1 MLGASMTTL
10 ASASYELLPF
20 LNVFSPEY
28 TKDPL
33 GTIAELGEGQPM
45 ARSPR
50 GLECLSYNL
59 SWELLRDERF
69 PVGFEELLAM
79 CGLPIEGSAYH
90 YFARNTAA
98 LEGEEHRR
106 QRRLLAPLFSPA
118 AIERAR
124 QVARQI
130 VEDLLDGIKSDEFD
144 FAIDVAPH
152 VPSAFFCY
160 LIGAPMSDR
169 TLVAA
174 CSDSMI
180 KAFRADPAF
189 RDEIEHGTNTLV
201 EYVRQHIER
210 KRKNLGEDALSQ
222 LIEAEQRGETT
233 TDEIVEI
240 LFTMLAAS
248 TDNTNASL
256 SHAVMA
262 FASHPQQ
269 WDILRENPAM
279 VADAVQECARM
290 RPNNWSDPRI
300 ARDDS
305 EFAGIP
311 VPKGTWLFAS
321 IIAGNYDPS
330 VFEKPHEFRIKRE
343 RSRPILNFGSGRHL
357 CLGRPVALVELEE
370 TLRLLVERFARI
382 EVVGDVVRDGQ
393 PHGDFIRRLP
403 IRVTA

>member
-1 MLGASMTTL
+1 MT
-10 ASASYELLPF
+10 SANIAFETLPF
-20 LNVFSPEY
+20 LDVFSPEY
-28 TKDPL
+28 AKDPL
-33 GTIAELGEGQPM
+33 ATIRALGAGHAM

-50 GLECLSYNL
+50 GLECLSYEL
-59 SWELLRDERF
+59 SWDLLRDERF
-69 PVGFEELLAM
+69 PVGFEELLTM
-79 CGLPIEGSAYH
+79 CGLRPEGSAYH
-90 YFARNTAA
+90 FFARNTAA

-124 QVARQI
+124 QIARQI
-130 VEDLLDGIKSDEFD
+130 VEELLDGLKSNEFD
-144 FAIDVAPH
+144 FASDVAPH

-160 LIGAPMSDR
+160 LIGAPLGDR
-169 TLVAA
+169 ALVAA

-180 KAFRADPAF
+180 KAFRANPAY
-189 RDEIEHGTNTLV
+189 RDEIEHGTHTLV
-201 EYVRQHIER
+201 DYVRRHIER
-210 KRKNLGEDALSQ
+210 KRGNLGDDALSQ

-262 FASHPQQ
+262 FADNPDQ
-269 WDILRENPAM
+269 WDFLRQNPAI

-300 ARDDS
+300 ARDDQ
-305 EFAGIP
+305 EFGGVA
-311 VPKGTWLFAS
+311 VTKGTWLFAS
-321 IIAGNYDPS
+321 IIAGNYDPA
-330 VFEKPHEFRIKRE
+330 VFEAPHEFRITRQ
-343 RSRPILNFGSGRHL
+343 RPRPILNFGAGRHL

-370 TLRLLVERFARI
+370 TLRLLIERFARI
-382 EVVGDVVRDGQ
+382 EVIGEVVRDGQ
-393 PHGDFIRRLP
+393 PHGDFIRKLP
-403 IRVTA
+403 IRVAA

>member
-1 MLGASMTTL
+1 MSPAKVD
-10 ASASYELLPF
+10 YESLPF

-28 TKDPL
+28 AKDPL
-33 GTIAELGEGQPM
+33 AAISALGPGHLM

-50 GLECLSYNL
+50 GLECLSYDL
-59 SWELLRDERF
+59 SWDLLRDERF
-69 PVGFEELLAM
+69 PVGFEELLTM
-79 CGLPIEGSAYH
+79 CGLAPDGSAYH

-106 QRRLLAPLFSPA
+106 QRRLLAPLFNPA

-124 QVARQI
+124 QVARHI
-130 VEDLLDGIKSDEFD
+130 VEELLDDVEGNEFD
-144 FAIDVAPH
+144 FALDVAPH

-169 TLVAA
+169 ALVAA

-180 KAFRADPAF
+180 KAFRADPTF
-189 RDEIEHGTNTLV
+189 RDEIEHGTDTLV
-201 EYVRQHIER
+201 DYVRRHIER
-210 KRKNLGEDALSQ
+210 KRGDLGEDALSQ

-262 FASHPQQ
+262 FADNPEQ
-269 WDILRENPAM
+269 WDFLRRNPAL

-300 ARDDS
+300 ARDNH
-305 EFAGIP
+305 EFAG
-311 VPKGTWLFAS
+311 VALAKGTWLFAS

-330 VFEKPHEFRIKRE
+330 VFEAPHEFRITRE
-343 RSRPILNFGSGRHL
+343 RPRPILNFGSGRHL

-382 EVVGDVVRDGQ
+382 EVTGEVVRDGQ
-393 PHGDFIRRLP
+393 PHGDFIRKLP

>member
-1 MLGASMTTL
+1 MTSTNIDL
-10 ASASYELLPF
+10 ESLPF

-28 TKDPL
+28 AKDPL
-33 GTIAELGEGQPM
+33 AAIRALGPGHAM

-50 GLECLSYNL
+50 GLECLSYDL
-59 SWELLRDERF
+59 SWDLLRDERF
-69 PVGFEELLAM
+69 PVGFEELLTM
-79 CGLPIEGSAYH
+79 CGLAPEGSAYH
-90 YFARNTAA
+90 FFARNTAA

-130 VEDLLDGIKSDEFD
+130 VEELLDGVKSNEFD
-144 FAIDVAPH
+144 FAADVAPH

-169 TLVAA
+169 ALVAA

-180 KAFRADPAF
+180 KAFRANPAF
-189 RDEIEHGTNTLV
+189 CDEIEHGTHTLV
-201 EYVRQHIER
+201 DYVRRHIER
-210 KRKNLGEDALSQ
+210 KRGDLGEDALSQ

-262 FASHPQQ
+262 FADNPDQ
-269 WDILRENPAM
+269 WDFLRQNPAL

-300 ARDDS
+300 ARDDH
-305 EFAGIP
+305 EFAGVP
-311 VPKGTWLFAS
+311 VAKGTWLFAS
-321 IIAGNYDPS
+321 IIAGNYDPA
-330 VFEKPHEFRIKRE
+330 VFEAPHEFRITRE
-343 RSRPILNFGSGRHL
+343 RPRPILNFGSGRHL

-370 TLRLLVERFARI
+370 TLRLLIERFARL
-382 EVVGDVVRDGQ
+382 EVTGEVVRDGQ
-393 PHGDFIRRLP
+393 PHGDFIRKLP
-403 IRVTA
+403 IRVTT

>member
-1 MLGASMTTL
+1 MAVSTN
-10 ASASYELLPF
+10 ADYESLPF
-20 LNVFSPEY
+20 LNVFTPEY
-28 TKDPL
+28 AKDPL
-33 GTIAELGEGQPM
+33 GTIAALGAGHAM

-50 GLECLSYNL
+50 GLECLSYDL

-69 PVGFEELLAM
+69 PVGFEELLTM
-79 CGLPIEGSAYH
+79 CGLPTDGAAYH

-124 QVARQI
+124 QVARVI
-130 VEDLLDGIKSDEFD
+130 VTELLNGIKSNEFD
-144 FAIDVAPH
+144 FAVDVAPH

-169 TLVAA
+169 ALVAA

-201 EYVRQHIER
+201 DYVRQHIKR
-210 KRKNLGEDALSQ
+210 KRTNLGDDALSQ

-262 FASHPQQ
+262 FAENPEQ
-269 WDILRENPAM
+269 WDFLRKNPSL
-279 VADAVQECARM
+279 VPDAVQECARM

-300 ARDDS
+300 ARDEA
-305 EFAGIP
+305 EFAG
-311 VPKGTWLFAS
+311 VPLQKGTWLFAS
-321 IIAGNYDPS
+321 IIAANYDPA
-330 VFEKPHEFRIKRE
+330 VFNAPHEFRIQRD
-343 RSRPILNFGSGRHL
+343 RPRPILNFGSGRHL

-370 TLRLLVERFARI
+370 TLRLLVERFSLI
-382 EVVGDVVRDGQ
+382 EVIGPVLRDGQ

>member
-1 MLGASMTTL
+1 MTTL
-10 ASASYELLPF
+10 GKPDYKSLPF

-28 TKDPL
+28 AKDPL
-33 GTIAELGEGQPM
+33 AAIRALGKGHAL

-50 GLECLSYNL
+50 GLECLSYDL

-69 PVGFEELLAM
+69 PVGFEELLTM
-79 CGLPIEGSAYH
+79 TGLAQDSEAYH
-90 YFARNTAA
+90 FFARNTAA

-124 QVARQI
+124 KVARQI
-130 VEDLLDGIKSDEFD
+130 VEQLLDDVRDNEFD
-144 FAIDVAPH
+144 FARDIAPH

-174 CSDSMI
+174 CSDSML
-180 KAFRADPAF
+180 KAFRADPAY
-189 RDEIEHGTNTLV
+189 REEIETGTRTLID
-201 EYVRQHIER
+201 YIRRHIER
-210 KRKNLGEDALSQ
+210 KRSDPGEDALSQ
-222 LIEAEQRGETT
+222 LIAAEQRGETT

-240 LFTMLAAS
+240 LFTILAAS

-262 FASHPQQ
+262 FADHPDQ
-269 WDILRENPAM
+269 WDFLRKNPAL
-279 VADAVQECARM
+279 VADAVQECART

-300 ARDDS
+300 AREDH
-305 EFAGIP
+305 EFAG
-311 VPKGTWLFAS
+311 VSVTRGTWLFAS
-321 IIAGNYDPS
+321 VIAGNHDPA
-330 VFEKPHEFRIKRE
+330 VFDAPDEFRITRE
-343 RSRPILNFGSGRHL
+343 RPRPILNFGSGRHL

-370 TLRLLVERFARI
+370 TLRLLIERFARI
-382 EVVGDVVRDGQ
+382 EVIGDVVRDGQ
-393 PHGDFIRRLP
+393 PHGDFVRTLPVRL
-403 IRVTA
+403 TA

>member
-1 MLGASMTTL
+1 MANAVKADFES
-10 ASASYELLPF
+10 LPF

-28 TKDPL
+28 AKDPL
-33 GTIAELGEGQPM
+33 GTIRALGDREPL

-50 GLECLSYNL
+50 GLECLSYDL

-69 PVGFEELLAM
+69 PVGFEELLIM
-79 CGLPIEGSAYH
+79 CGLPPDGMAYH

-124 QVARQI
+124 RVARDI
-130 VEDLLDGIKSDEFD
+130 VEHLRDEVNGSEFD
-144 FAIDVAPH
+144 FAADVAPH

-169 TLVAA
+169 ALVAA

-189 RDEIEHGTNTLV
+189 RDEIEQGTKTLV
-201 EYVRQHIER
+201 DYVRKHIER
-210 KRKNLGEDALSQ
+210 KRKDRGDDALSQ

-262 FASHPQQ
+262 FA
-269 WDILRENPAM
+269 DNPAQWQ
-279 VADAVQECARM
+279 VLRDNPSLVPDAVQECARM

-300 ARDDS
+300 AREEN
-305 EFAGIP
+305 EFAG
-311 VPKGTWLFAS
+311 VALPKGTWLFAS
-321 IIAGNYDPS
+321 IIAGNYDPA
-330 VFEKPHEFRIKRE
+330 VFEAPYEFRITRE
-343 RSRPILNFGSGRHL
+343 RPRPILNFGSGRHL

-370 TLRLLVERFARI
+370 TLRLLVERFSRI
-382 EVVGDVVRDGQ
+382 ELIGDVVRDGQ
-393 PHGDFIRRLP
+393 PHGEFIRRLP

>member
-1 MLGASMTTL
+1 MTTL
-10 ASASYELLPF
+10 GKPDYESLPF

-28 TKDPL
+28 AKDPL
-33 GTIAELGEGQPM
+33 AAIRALGKGHAL

-50 GLECLSYNL
+50 GLECLSYDL

-69 PVGFEELLAM
+69 PVGFEELLTM
-79 CGLPIEGSAYH
+79 TGLAQDSEAYH
-90 YFARNTAA
+90 FFARNTAA

-124 QVARQI
+124 KVARQI
-130 VEDLLDGIKSDEFD
+130 VEQLLDDVRDNEFD
-144 FAIDVAPH
+144 FARDIAPH

-174 CSDSMI
+174 CSDSML
-180 KAFRADPAF
+180 KAFRADPAY
-189 RDEIEHGTNTLV
+189 REEIETGTRTLID
-201 EYVRQHIER
+201 YIRRHIER
-210 KRKNLGEDALSQ
+210 KRSDPGEDALSQ
-222 LIEAEQRGETT
+222 LIAAEQRGETT

-240 LFTMLAAS
+240 LFTILAAS

-262 FASHPQQ
+262 FADHPDQ
-269 WDILRENPAM
+269 WDFLRKNPAL
-279 VADAVQECARM
+279 VADAVQECART

-300 ARDDS
+300 AREDH
-305 EFAGIP
+305 EFAG
-311 VPKGTWLFAS
+311 VSVTRGTWLFAS
-321 IIAGNYDPS
+321 VIAGNHDPA
-330 VFEKPHEFRIKRE
+330 VFDAPDEFRITRE
-343 RSRPILNFGSGRHL
+343 RPRPILNFGSGRHL

-370 TLRLLVERFARI
+370 TLRLLIERFARI
-382 EVVGDVVRDGQ
+382 EVIGDVVRDGQ
-393 PHGDFIRRLP
+393 PHGDFVRTLPVRL
-403 IRVTA
+403 TA